1 MIRAGTGGDFATGIM
16 YTDRPVVPEEDF
28 DIEATTTT
36 GETGGD
42 VEECVVVP
50 TKDNASKFAAG
61 HAVGP
66 IVFEGKI
73 TGYVGVTALGLLGI
87 VVVKVEVSEV
97 VGARAGKIL
106 LEVVCSVWETA
117 VGPQGRLG

>member
-1 MIRAGTGGDFATGIM
+1 MAGTGGDFTTGMM
-16 YTDRPVVPEEDF
+16 YTDRSVVPEVDLV
-28 DIEATTTT
+28 IEVTATT

-42 VEECVVVP
+42 VEEWVVVP
-50 TKDNASKFAAG
+50 TVDNAIKLAAG

-87 VVVKVEVSEV
+87 VVVK
-97 VGARAGKIL
+97 
-106 LEVVCSVWETA
+106 
-117 VGPQGRLG
+117 